1 MSESLIVKDGNGVIK
16 SLQVDSGSNGYITNH
31 TVVSTVTGSNVKSY
45 YNNGPDG
52 WDWDDV
58 SSGSVVAVVQNASR
72 KGVIINN
79 VSQTGK
85 CYVIVGGSF
94 PTFTSKTTPPSKYS
108 FLLNPNGTY
117 FGDSTT
123 SALSHSFFVVSS
135 SELNDSSSITVT
147 VTEIY

>member
-1 MSESLIVKDGNGVIK
+1 MSESLIVKDGNGTIK
-16 SLQVDSGSNGYITNH
+16 SLQVDSGSNGYISNH
-31 TVVSTVTGSNVKSY
+31 TLISTVTGSNVLAYSP
-45 YNNGPDG
+45 GTG
-52 WDWDDV
+52 WDWNDA
-58 SSGSVVAVVQNASR
+58 SSGSVVALSQNANR

-79 VSQTGK
+79 VSDTGK
-85 CYVIVGGSF
+85 CYIIVGGAF
-94 PTFTSKTTPPSKYS
+94 PTLTSKIAPPSKYS

-135 SELNDSSSITVT
+135 SELVDSSSVTIT

>member
-1 MSESLIVKDGNGVIK
+1 MSESLIVKDGNGVTK

-52 WDWDDV
+52 WNWD
-58 SSGSVVAVVQNASR
+58 SAQSGTVVALQQAPTR
-72 KGVIINN
+72 KAVIINN
-79 VSQTGK
+79 VTETGK
-85 CYVIVGGSF
+85 CYVIVGSPF
-94 PTFTSKTTPPSKYS
+94 PTLTSKTAPPSKYS
-108 FLLNPNGTY
+108 FLLDPGATY
-117 FGDSTT
+117 FGDQST

-135 SELNDSSSITVT
+135 SELVDASDITVT